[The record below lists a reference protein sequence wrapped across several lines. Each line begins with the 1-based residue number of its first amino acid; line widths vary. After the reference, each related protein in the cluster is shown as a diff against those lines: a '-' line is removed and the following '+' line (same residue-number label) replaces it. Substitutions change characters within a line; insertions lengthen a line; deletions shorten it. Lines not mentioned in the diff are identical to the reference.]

1 MKRAFLDANV
11 LFSAAYT
18 EQSSLLDLWKLTGIR
33 LGTSKYAIEEAQRNL
48 RSESGEARLRLLAE
62 ALLVI
67 PEADARLIP
76 ASIQLRDKDK
86 PILAAAIA
94 ARAAFLVTGDRRD
107 FGHFFANI
115 ISGVLVVRP
124 SDLIAVIEEE
134 QQSTTAFVGGE

>member
-18 EQSSLLDLWKLTGIR
+18 EQSSLLNLWKLTGIR
-33 LGTSKYAIEEAQRNL
+33 LCTSKYAIDEAQRNL
-48 RSESGEARLRLLAE
+48 RSESSEARLKLLAE

-67 PEADARLIP
+67 PEADAQLIP

-94 ARAAFLVTGDRRD
+94 TRATFLVTGDRRD
-107 FGHFFANI
+107 FGHFFGNTIA
-115 ISGVLVVRP
+115 GVLVVRP
-124 SDLIAVIEEE
+124 SDLIAVMQEER
-134 QQSTTAFVGGE
+134 Q